1 MSRATPSAR
10 SFSTRSRRGDK
21 LSHDAARLLEGLRQA
36 GTDPDTL
43 GDASLLDHRFE
54 AVPASLVAEQ
64 FGDQFAAAL
73 GELPIGQWR
82 GPVAST
88 YGTHLVLVDD
98 RTDSRVPALE
108 EVRDVVRRDWANAQ
122 RTEASEKYYQALLRR
137 YTVTVEPPQPVMAA
151 ATARPRTRHETLG
164 SSFSRSCS
172 APRSPPR
179 TKCARPTCRYIRPA
193 PTPTMCSGKF
203 RDAAMACGWVSMWSC
218 RKTASRL
225 GAPRSTFVDNA
236 YTERWSVR
244 RAGGLTGATIHIAGL
259 AATMTDVLVR
269 LERLDGT
276 TQVTRLTPSRPS
288 FVVEAEPT
296 RIEVAG
302 TYTRLGV
309 EHILTGVD
317 HLLYILAMLLLVSG
331 WKRVVATMTAFTA
344 THSLTLTAATLGWV
358 HVPQPPVEAC
368 IALSIVFVA
377 REIARS
383 REGAS
388 GLTERWP
395 WVISFTFG
403 LLHGFGFAGALS
415 EVGLPQAAIPVAL
428 LFFNVG
434 VEIGQLLFVAAVVA
448 SLVFGRRALRRLRP
462 PTFAYLPSST
472 FARLVPPYAIGGVAM
487 FWVIQRIAGF

>member
-1 MSRATPSAR
+1 MRPRLFVLAMLLCPSVASAHEVR
-10 SFSTRSRRGDK
+10 PAYLQIRQTGPETYDVLWKVPGRGDGM
-21 LSHDAARLLEGLRQA
+21 RLGLYVELPNECVR
-36 GTDPDTL
+36 
-43 GDASLLDHRFE
+43 
-54 AVPASLVAEQ
+54 
-64 FGDQFAAAL
+64 L
-73 GELPIGQWR
+73 GE
-82 GPVAST
+82 
-88 YGTHLVLVDD
+88 
-98 RTDSRVPALE
+98 
-108 EVRDVVRRDWANAQ
+108 
-122 RTEASEKYYQALLRR
+122 
-137 YTVTVEPPQPVMAA
+137 
-151 ATARPRTRHETLG
+151 
-164 SSFSRSCS
+164 SRSS
-172 APRSPPR
+172 
-179 TKCARPTCRYIRPA
+179 
-193 PTPTMCSGKF
+193 
-203 RDAAMACGWVSMWSC
+203 
-218 RKTASRL
+218 
-225 GAPRSTFVDNA
+225 FVDNA
-236 YTERWSVR
+236 YTERWSVGC
-244 RAGGLTGATIHIAGL
+244 AGGLTGAAIHIAGL
-259 AATMTDVLVR
+259 VATMTDVLVR
-269 LERLDGT
+269 VERVDGT
-276 TQVTRLTPSRPS
+276 QVARLTPSRPA
-288 FVVEAEPT
+288 FVVEAAPT

-317 HLLYILAMLLLVSG
+317 HLLYVLAMLLLVSG

-434 VEIGQLLFVAAVVA
+434 VEIGQLLFIAAVVA
-448 SLVFGRRALRRLRP
+448 SLVFGRRALRRIPP

-472 FARLVPPYAIGGVAM
+472 FARLVPPYAIGSVAM